1 MRAEMVRGAFPLMRA
16 TYRPLT
22 AAGAERARVV
32 GVKNLSAEGVAEHVR
47 WLRDSQ
53 GRGTGKRVPARH
65 IIPVRQS
72 IQGAWSAATW
82 GGGRAAP

>member
-1 MRAEMVRGAFPLMRA
+1 MVRGAFPSLRA
-16 TYRPLT
+16 LYRPLT
-22 AAGAERARVV
+22 AAGAERSRVV

-65 IIPVRQS
+65 VIAMRNS
-72 IQGAWSAATW
+72 IQCEWSPATF
-82 GGGRAAP
+82 GGGRATP